1 MKKHIYIWAILVNL
15 TILILLF
22 SCSSDK
28 GRSDPPNIILI
39 NIDDMGWNDVSFM
52 GSKYYDTPYID
63 ALANQGLVFTQGY
76 AASANCAPSRA
87 SIHSGKW
94 TTRHQIYTV
103 ANSDRGK
110 ASDRKLI
117 PIKNTRV
124 LDKKFTTL
132 SQKLKQKG
140 YTTCHSGK
148 WHLSDDPLEY
158 GFDLNIA
165 GGKQG
170 APGSYYP
177 PFWKQE
183 KSDQNRKR

>member
-76 AASANCAPSRA
+76 AASANCATRRA
-87 SIHSGKW
+87 SIQSGKW
-94 TTRHQIYTV
+94 TRHQIYTV
-103 ANSDRGK
+103 ANSDQE
-110 ASDRKLI
+110 S
-117 PIKNTRV
+117 
-124 LDKKFTTL
+124 LD
-132 SQKLKQKG
+132 
-140 YTTCHSGK
+140 
-148 WHLSDDPLEY
+148 
-158 GFDLNIA
+158 
-165 GGKQG
+165 
-170 APGSYYP
+170 PGLL
-177 PFWKQE
+177 
-183 KSDQNRKR
+183 